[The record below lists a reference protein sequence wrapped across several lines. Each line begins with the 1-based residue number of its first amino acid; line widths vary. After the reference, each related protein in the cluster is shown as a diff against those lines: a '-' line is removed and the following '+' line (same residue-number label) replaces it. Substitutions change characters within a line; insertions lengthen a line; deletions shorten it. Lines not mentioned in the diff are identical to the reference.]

1 MSQEIQEHQV
11 QEEQEDRLTLLL
23 ANQIFPKYVCFS
35 NLHPL
40 VLSFFE
46 FLGITSFE
54 NLIISN
60 YKLKHDIHKA
70 FSLMMVCH
78 RKKREPPAIQ
88 SSSQSSTAPHL
99 PVELWDMIVSEFLPP
114 FYDLNIKIDFE
125 DLRVDL
131 DFIDIVEELD
141 GYIFTGDYFQ
151 NLHLRIVE
159 IPFNREFYI
168 GKDECER
175 CGILHQDQE
184 EIYFPDDS
192 IDDSIDDNHSSYKYA
207 YDELEWTPGEVRLI
221 TFLCKCSKRRIGMWI

>member
-1 MSQEIQEHQV
+1 MSQEIQEHQDQEEQEE

-78 RKKREPPAIQ
+78 RKKREPLAI
-88 SSSQSSTAPHL
+88 QSSTAPHL

-141 GYIFTGDYFQ
+141 
-151 NLHLRIVE
+151 
-159 IPFNREFYI
+159 
-168 GKDECER
+168 
-175 CGILHQDQE
+175 
-184 EIYFPDDS
+184 
-192 IDDSIDDNHSSYKYA
+192 
-207 YDELEWTPGEVRLI
+207 
-221 TFLCKCSKRRIGMWI
+221 